1 MEENTNNGAQQPIF
15 TVTIYSENNVGLLN
29 QIAIIFTRR
38 NVNIWSLAVSA
49 SAIEGVHKF
58 TVACHTDEDTIAK
71 IVKQIEKRIDVLK
84 AFYFRDDE
92 IVYQELALYKIPTE
106 TLLNDIDFEKLI
118 RKYNARIIEVNPTF
132 AILEKTGHCNE
143 TIELFNALNRYGVLQ
158 FVRSGRVAVT
168 KSLVERVSNFL
179 EEQEIRRLHEEQNRG
194 KSLLRPEGADSSED

>member
-1 MEENTNNGAQQPIF
+1 MTETNQSEAQFPIF
-15 TVTIYSENNVGLLN
+15 TITIYSENNVGLLN

-58 TVACHTDEDTIAK
+58 TVACHAAEATIIK

-92 IVYQELALYKIPTE
+92 IIYQELALYKVPTDA
-106 TLLNDIDFEKLI
+106 LLNDADFETLI
-118 RKYNARIIEVNPTF
+118 RRHNARILEINTTF
-132 AILEKTGHCNE
+132 AVIEKTGHCEE
-143 TIELFNALNRYGVLQ
+143 TVDLFNALNQYGVLQ

-168 KSLVERVSNFL
+168 KSKVERVSNFL
-179 EEQEIRRLHEEQNRG
+179 EEQEIRRLRDERRQANGDHI
-194 KSLLRPEGADSSED
+194 PEDAAVSED